1 MPLTASTAADE
12 TIELLRTSATPFIT
26 RHANVT
32 PNARQTTPELLWS
45 EMADLGWHAL
55 LLPES
60 LGGSALNLRAAAA
73 LTRMFGQ
80 ALLPATYIANTII
93 PAALLT
99 ALHAHRG
106 TDERLRELALDLTT
120 ARRCLT
126 LAWQEN
132 IGEIEPPP
140 PRTRLTQGRLS
151 GRKQFVP
158 TPVGAGVMLVTATLH
173 DETSG
178 DGEPVLVAVDADQP
192 GVTMEVHVAEGLS
205 VASVNYANTPIRY
218 GRPLLEG
225 QAVLHVV
232 RAALDAGRITLA
244 AQLEGIAVAALERTL
259 QYVNQR
265 IQFARPIGSFQTIQH
280 RCVDLH
286 TAILLARATW
296 QHAAQV
302 HQACSAASAIA
313 RATSAAKARCG
324 DTATL
329 AGRAAIQMHGAL
341 GFTEE
346 AGVGRYLRAAL
357 LGASWLGT
365 SSMHRRRF
373 MAHGTSDAADFA

>member
-1 MPLTASTAADE
+1 MSPTASTAADE

-26 RHANVT
+26 RHASAT
-32 PNARQTTPELLWS
+32 TNAQQPTPEMLWS
-45 EMADLGWHAL
+45 EMAELGWHAL

-60 LGGSALNLRAAAA
+60 LGGSALNLRVAAA

-80 ALLPATYIANTII
+80 ALLPTTYIANTII

-99 ALHAHRG
+99 AVHAQRGNDEWLH
-106 TDERLRELALDLTT
+106 ELALELST

-132 IGEIEPPP
+132 IGELEPPL
-140 PRTRLTQGRLS
+140 PRTRLTHGRLS
-151 GRKQFVP
+151 GRKLFVP
-158 TPVGAGVMLVTATLH
+158 TVIGAGVMLVTATIH
-173 DETSG
+173 DETSD
-178 DGEPVLVAVDADQP
+178 DGQPVLVAVDAAEP
-192 GVTMEVHVAEGLS
+192 SVTTKVHVGEGLS
-205 VASVNYANTPIRY
+205 VASVDFANTPIRY
-218 GRPLLEG
+218 SSPLLEG
-225 QAVLHVV
+225 PAVLDVV
-232 RAALDAGRITLA
+232 GAALDAGRIAVA
-244 AQLEGIAVAALERTL
+244 AQLEGVAVAALERTL

-286 TAILLARATW
+286 IATLLAKATW

-302 HQACSAASAIA
+302 HQDSPTASTIA

-329 AGRAAIQMHGAL
+329 VGRAAIQMHGAL

-365 SSMHRRRF
+365 SLMHRRRF
-373 MAHGTSDAADFA
+373 MAHDAPDAAEIA